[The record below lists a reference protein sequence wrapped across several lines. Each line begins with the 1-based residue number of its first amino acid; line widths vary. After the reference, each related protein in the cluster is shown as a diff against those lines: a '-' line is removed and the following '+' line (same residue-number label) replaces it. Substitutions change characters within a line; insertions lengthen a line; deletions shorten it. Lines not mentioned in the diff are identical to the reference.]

1 MPKIRLDIEL
11 LNRNLA
17 PTRERA
23 RALIM
28 EGVVFVDGQKVTK
41 AGEGVAPDAAIEVR
55 AAGLLYVS
63 RGGLKLEKAL
73 REFSIELNGKV
84 CADVGASTGGFTDCM
99 LQNGAAAVYAIDV
112 GYGQLD
118 YRLRTDERVHVVE
131 RTNARYME
139 SAWFASALNFASIDV
154 SFISLRLMLP
164 PLHSCLQEGGEVV
177 ALIKPQFEAGRAEVG
192 KNGVVRDA
200 MVHESVCI
208 EILNFAYSIGYAVRG
223 LSFSPITGP
232 KGNIEFLA
240 HLCKPCV
247 KNVPTALDLGI
258 LSKNT
263 VHSAHIFHKS

>member
-1 MPKIRLDIEL
+1 MPKTRLDIEL
-11 LNRNLA
+11 LTRNLA
-17 PTRERA
+17 PSRERA

-28 EGVVFVDGQKVTK
+28 EGVVYVDGQKVTK
-41 AGEGVAPDAAIEVR
+41 AGEGIAPDVVIEVR
-55 AAGLLYVS
+55 APGLPYVS

-73 REFSIELNGKV
+73 REFSIDLSRRV
-84 CADVGASTGGFTDCM
+84 CADIGASTGGFTDCM
-99 LQNGAAAVYAIDV
+99 LQNGAATIYAIDV

-118 YRLRTDERVHVVE
+118 YRLRTDARVQVME

-139 SAWFASALNFASIDV
+139 PAWFASALDFASIDV

-164 PLHSCLQEGGEVV
+164 PLYACLREGGEAV
-177 ALIKPQFEAGRAEVG
+177 ALIKPQFEAGRSEVG

-200 MVHESVCI
+200 AVHESVCI

-223 LSFSPITGP
+223 LSFSPIKGP
-232 KGNIEFLA
+232 KGNMEFLA

-247 KNVPTALDLGI
+247 KNVPTAPDLGI

-263 VHSAHIFHKS
+263 VHSAHIFHNS